1 MAKSWGDSKG
11 TKNRPKW
18 TDEVREHKFPH
29 RQWEPIRAIGGVTV
43 IFNHWVKAYNTES
56 KLIQFPIMCEGFDQD
71 SETQDSSKCWACK
84 ADVYGSKR
92 YFGNWIIRDEQEKK
106 PAKARP
112 IKKDAK
118 FMTVKDEGWNPVRVI
133 GLPPSLVDKLLG
145 LKERNRHKVKDKN
158 TGEKVTKTFYHSH
171 PRYGFDVDL
180 KYNPDAKG
188 PGNQWDIQQGAP
200 TALTDEEKAY
210 LLYDMEIVHLSK
222 YRRTAE
228 DMKKDLIRC
237 GFLDA
242 EGKPLNPEKGI
253 GRIKEGKRQ
262 DDDDDS
268 KGTPQTSSTVTYDD
282 DEDYSPPP
290 PQEEDDDQQE
300 GGTRVN
306 I

>member
-11 TKNRPKW
+11 SKNRPRW

-43 IFNHWVKAYNTES
+43 IFNHWVKAYNS
-56 KLIQFPIMCEGFDQD
+56 DGKLINFPIMCEGFDQD

-92 YFGNWIIRDEQEKK
+92 YYGNWIIRSEQEGK
-106 PAKARP
+106 PAKPRP
-112 IKKDAK
+112 TKKDAK

-145 LKERNRHKVKDKN
+145 LKERNRHKVKDKD
-158 TGEKVTKTFYHSH
+158 TGEKVQKTFYHSN

-188 PGNQWDIQQGAP
+188 AGNQWDIQQGSP

-210 LLYDMEIVHLSK
+210 LLYDMEIIYLSK
-222 YRRTAE
+222 YRRGPE

-237 GFLDA
+237 GFLDTD
-242 EGKPLNPEKGI
+242 GKPLNPEKGI
-253 GRIKEGKRQ
+253 GRIKESRAK
-262 DDDDDS
+262 DDDD
-268 KGTPQTSSTVTYDD
+268 TSPSAPPPGKMEEED
-282 DEDYSPPP
+282 DEDYSPSTPP
-290 PQEEDDDQQE
+290 DDMDDGSDEYDDD
-300 GGTRVN
+300 
-306 I
+306 